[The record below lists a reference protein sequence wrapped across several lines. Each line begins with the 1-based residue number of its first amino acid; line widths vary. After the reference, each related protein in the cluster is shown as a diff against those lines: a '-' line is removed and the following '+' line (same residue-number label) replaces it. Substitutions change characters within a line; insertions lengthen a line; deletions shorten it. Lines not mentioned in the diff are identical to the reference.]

1 MFNIKFNLIQ
11 IFVQIVFTKPRPIIK
26 FRKLETL
33 KSGLIQI
40 FWTRYQGKPNMIRN
54 FKKSVYPKS
63 DPIQHLL
70 EKSKS
75 EI

>member
-11 IFVQIVFTKPRPIIK
+11 IFVQIVYTKPRPIII

-33 KSGLIQI
+33 KSDLIQI
-40 FWTRYQGKPNMIRN
+40 FWTRYQGKSNMIRN
-54 FKKSVYPKS
+54 FKKSVYPKY
-63 DPIQHLL
+63 DPIHNFL

-75 EI
+75 KI